1 MQKWQKEPQA
11 LPFANQILGN
21 LKEIIKDKKQFG
33 SV

>member
-1 MQKWQKEPQA
+1 MQRQQKEPQA

-21 LKEIIKDKKQFG
+21 STEITKYKKKFG